1 MDQSNQ
7 WLIINQ
13 ANKVSSISDMHS
25 YTPEQV
31 NHSVADLQ
39 VLSTNCTKIWDW
51 LHVMQMVVSKTKTP
65 KTKTSKMKTSKMKT
79 YSKTKTH
86 AITQLMGKV
95 LKRLDNLRENRE
107 SVKQSSIRWV
117 FLITGN

>member
-65 KTKTSKMKTSKMKT
+65 KMKTSKMKT

-86 AITQLMGKV
+86 AITQLMRKV

-117 FLITGN
+117 FLIIGN